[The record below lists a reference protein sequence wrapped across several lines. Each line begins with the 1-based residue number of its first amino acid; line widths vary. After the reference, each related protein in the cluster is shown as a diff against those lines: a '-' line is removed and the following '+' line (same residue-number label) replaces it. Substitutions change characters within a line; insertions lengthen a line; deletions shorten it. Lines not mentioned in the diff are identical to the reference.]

1 LELILAREQSLI
13 QELTEARQ
21 ERRSVEERLE
31 QDKIQLKT
39 QFKEQLI
46 TYSQSVKDLQAQI
59 EDRDR

>member
-46 TYSQSVKDLQAQI
+46 TYS
-59 EDRDR
+59 